1 MALGRAF
8 RGLAGVV
15 AAAGLWPAGAA
26 GQEPRLLDQDAVAK
40 LLNEKAALSMSFP
53 EGGYLLEKEAFQGDP
68 TQGSL
73 WVDRQKMT
81 YYMVHWGPIE
91 TETITPEYVTARIPT
106 VWPTEGL
113 VVQRTEPATV
123 AGHPAVY
130 AEVLPKRAFYRAHFL
145 IWNCPESG
153 RQLIADMNY
162 NVSLRTPRS
171 DLQAQIDATT
181 KTLSCHDG
189 APVSRVDGLDAR
201 FESPR
206 FRLGFA
212 HPLRWYVIENPFGVP
227 HPAYHGV
234 RSAEVGSLLCW
245 PKDRSVRVG
254 VFWRPL
260 PKEGSKE
267 RAQMLAGGSG
277 TDRGALAFAKEISEF
292 ASFDPQATEIVSV
305 DGIKAF
311 KVLGDVVRKEPPAA
325 DSGDE
330 AEGRALVI
338 ALDQEPTERRLFLV
352 VWIDRYRRDGIAY
365 PPDRDIFDRWGLA
378 LLSGLE
384 S

>member
-1 MALGRAF
+1 
-8 RGLAGVV
+8 V
-15 AAAGLWPAGAA
+15 AAAGLWPAWAA
-26 GQEPRLLDQDAVAK
+26 GQEPRLMDQDAVAK
-40 LLNEKAALSMSFP
+40 LLREKAALSMSFP
-53 EGGYLLEKEAFQGDP
+53 EGGYLIDDDALQGDS

-73 WVDRQKMT
+73 WVDHEKMT

-91 TETITPEYVTARIPT
+91 TEAITPEYVTARIPK

-153 RQLIADMNY
+153 REFIADMNY
-162 NVSLRTPRS
+162 NVRLLTPKS
-171 DLQAQIDATT
+171 DLQAQIDATS

-189 APVSRVDGLDAR
+189 APVSRVPGLDAR

-206 FRLGFA
+206 FRLGFS

-227 HPAYHGV
+227 HPAYRGV

-254 VFWRPL
+254 AFWRPL

-292 ASFDPQATEIVSV
+292 GSFDPQATEIVSV
-305 DGIKAF
+305 QGIKAF
-311 KVLGDVVRKEPPAA
+311 KVLGDVVRKEPPAP

-330 AEGRALVI
+330 AEGRALVV
-338 ALDQEPTERRLFLV
+338 ALDQEPSRRRLFLV

-378 LLSGLE
+378 LLSGLA